1 MATSR
6 LPSGALKF
14 PFGPFG
20 RHLGALGSKCGA
32 PGSHLRSSCETPS
45 TKSPQGA
52 APPPPGTPKASQTI
66 PKGFPEVRHSA
77 LRTYFRFVKSTH
89 SQISDINPPLKVNI
103 LLFRENAYR
112 PIGVQK
118 VKIISLT

>member
-1 MATSR
+1 MATPS

-20 RHLGALGSKCGA
+20 RHLGALGSKFGA
-32 PGSHLRSSCETPS
+32 PCSLTRSSCETPS
-45 TKSPQGA
+45 TQCPKGA

-66 PKGFPEVRHSA
+66 PKGIPEVRHSA
-77 LRTYFRFVKSTH
+77 LRTYSRLVKSTN

-118 VKIISLT
+118 IKIISLT